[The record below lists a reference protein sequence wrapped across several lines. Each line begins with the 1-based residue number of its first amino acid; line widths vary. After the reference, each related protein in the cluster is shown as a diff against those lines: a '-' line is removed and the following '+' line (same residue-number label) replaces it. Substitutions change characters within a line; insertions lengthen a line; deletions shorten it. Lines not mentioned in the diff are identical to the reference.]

1 MKVNLNFLSV
11 LHLKIKMTIVTI
23 KRRVYLKPQY
33 LDQNIMKHL
42 LTTLKNNVIGECTKE
57 YGHILSVE
65 RIVEIVDN
73 QDCIFTILFEANTLK
88 PEAGKKLTGVV
99 CMIYKDGIFINVKE
113 KQKMLIPALTLKEY
127 RFDYVSRTYING
139 TKRIEEGDIVD
150 ALVTAARYNNKNFS
164 CFGSIV

>member
-1 MKVNLNFLSV
+1 
-11 LHLKIKMTIVTI
+11 MTNVTI
-23 KRRVYLKPQY
+23 KRRVYLEPKY
-33 LDQNIMKHL
+33 LVKNIMEHL
-42 LTTLKNNVIGECTKE
+42 LTTLKKNVVGECTKE

-65 RIVEIVDN
+65 RIVKIIDN

-113 KQKMLIPALTLKEY
+113 KQKMLIPALTLKDY
-127 RFDYVSRTYING
+127 KFDQVSRTYING
-139 TKRIEEGDIVD
+139 TNKIEEGDIVE